1 MKTKLAIAALGIAL
15 SAPAMAYN
23 PKDDLKTCAEVA
35 DIGVQ
40 ALVMKHEG
48 RSFITA
54 SSAFP
59 RFQSLVSN
67 AYEHDPDA
75 PGPSFRTQMFVLC
88 MDGGMEFDSGELII
102 LD

>member
-35 DIGVQ
+35 DIGAQ
-40 ALVMKHEG
+40 ALAMKQEG
-48 RSFITA
+48 RSYISA
-54 SSAFP
+54 ASAFP
-59 RFQSLVSN
+59 RFGSVVSM
-67 AYEHDPDA
+67 AYEHDVDA
-75 PGPSFRTQMFVLC
+75 PGPSFRVAVLSLC
-88 MDGGMEFDSGELII
+88 LEGGMEFVSGELVI

>member
-1 MKTKLAIAALGIAL
+1 MNNILAIAALGIAL

-23 PKDDLKTCAEVA
+23 PKDDITTCAEVA
-35 DIGVQ
+35 GIGVQ
-40 ALVMKHEG
+40 ALTMKLEG
-48 RSFITA
+48 RSYISA
-54 SSAFP
+54 VSAFP
-59 RFQSLVSN
+59 RFQSLVSK

-75 PGPSFRTQMFVLC
+75 PGPSFRTQVFILC